1 MAAALTMV
9 AVRTIVMDIASGT
22 TTMTTDTIA
31 EAGAI
36 IHQVDIGPITV
47 ASEAGQFKTA
57 SASHIAASEIHF

>member
-22 TTMTTDTIA
+22 TTVTTDTIA

-36 IHQVDIGPITV
+36 IHQVDIGPLMV

-57 SASHIAASEIHF
+57 SASHIAATEIHF